1 MNPLTGKIKLDFR
14 SNEPIYLQ
22 IARQVEELV
31 ATGEL
36 KLGDQLPT
44 VRELATELRINFN
57 TVGRAYRVLD
67 ETRLISTQRGRGT
80 YIWEE
85 PTEETMKQLKKKSLE
100 ELAQTYRNEVTQLG
114 YSLDDAIEELKRIQ
128 QAGPSNGREN
138 RSEES
143 RNSEDRMMTLMQSAQ
158 QKKDDQNQ
166 PQPRSRREKR
176 RGQFP
181 HQPHRGVHLYAGI
194 HRRRSLERTSWR
206 QPAPAMCSSRPG

>member
-1 MNPLTGKIKLDFR
+1 MNRLTGKIKLDFR

-22 IARQVEELV
+22 IARQVEQLV
-31 ATGEL
+31 AKGEL

-100 ELAQTYRNEVTQLG
+100 ELARTYQNEVSQLG
-114 YSLDDAIEELKRIQ
+114 YSLDDAIEELGRIQ
-128 QAGPSNGREN
+128 PTDPSTGREN
-138 RSEES
+138 QP
-143 RNSEDRMMTLMQSAQ
+143 ED
-158 QKKDDQNQ
+158 K
-166 PQPRSRREKR
+166 E
-176 RGQFP
+176 
-181 HQPHRGVHLYAGI
+181 
-194 HRRRSLERTSWR
+194 
-206 QPAPAMCSSRPG
+206 

>member
-22 IARQVEELV
+22 IARQVEQLV
-31 ATGEL
+31 VKGEL

-85 PTEETMKQLKKKSLE
+85 PTEETMTQLRKKSLE
-100 ELAQTYRNEVTQLG
+100 ELARTYRDQISQLG
-114 YSLDDAIEELKRIQ
+114 YSLEDAIEELRRLQ
-128 QAGPSNGREN
+128 PADPSR
-138 RSEES
+138 
-143 RNSEDRMMTLMQSAQ
+143 D
-158 QKKDDQNQ
+158 
-166 PQPRSRREKR
+166 REK
-176 RGQFP
+176 
-181 HQPHRGVHLYAGI
+181 QP
-194 HRRRSLERTSWR
+194 EDNE
-206 QPAPAMCSSRPG
+206 